1 VCGNF
6 TSLHS
11 IIHNLLYN
19 SGMSNPESSLDAGAP
34 SAGIIIE
41 TEKRRRWFEVGLVLI
56 VAFGSSVLY
65 SLYSLKNGAQSD
77 SPVTTLRWA
86 ALIVQEVSTLLLLG
100 YVLSRRG
107 LGFSSIGLRWSPMD
121 VGAGMLLAIVSSVG
135 YSFIRTFQHSM
146 SGDSIARN
154 VFGHPSV
161 VMAIAFCLLNPFVEE
176 LVVRAYLMTEITE
189 LTGST
194 VWAVILSVVVQ
205 FSYHLY
211 YGWAVA
217 ISLSFQF
224 LVFALYYAYSRRAL
238 PVVLAHAFF
247 DVYGM
252 LRLLGS

>member
-1 VCGNF
+1 
-6 TSLHS
+6 
-11 IIHNLLYN
+11 
-19 SGMSNPESSLDAGAP
+19 MSNPESSLDAGAP
-34 SAGIIIE
+34 SAGIIIQ
-41 TEKRRRWFEVGLVLI
+41 TENRRRWFEVGLVLI

-65 SLYSLKNGAQSD
+65 SLYSLKNGPQSG

-100 YVLSRRG
+100 YVLSRRA
-107 LGFSSIGLRWSPMD
+107 LGFSSIGLRWSAMD
-121 VGAGMLLAIVSSVG
+121 VGAGTLLAIASYVVYGFG
-135 YSFIRTFQHSM
+135 YSLIRTFQHAM
-146 SGDSIARN
+146 SGAGSTAKD
-154 VFGHPSV
+154 VFGHPPV
-161 VMAIAFCLLNPFVEE
+161 VMGLAFCLLNPFFEE
-176 LVVRAYLMTEITE
+176 LVVRAYLMTEVTA

-211 YGWAVA
+211 YGWAGA

-224 LVFALYYAYSRRAL
+224 LVFALYYAHSRRAL
-238 PVVLAHAFF
+238 PVVLAHGFF

>member
-1 VCGNF
+1 
-6 TSLHS
+6 
-11 IIHNLLYN
+11 
-19 SGMSNPESSLDAGAP
+19 MPNPEPSLVAGTP
-34 SAGIIIE
+34 SGGIIIQ

-56 VAFGSSVLY
+56 VAFGSSVLS
-65 SLYSLKNGAQSD
+65 SLYTLKNGPQSYP
-77 SPVTTLRWA
+77 SATTLRWA
-86 ALIVQEVSTLLLLG
+86 ALLVQEASTLLLLG

-121 VGAGMLLAIVSSVG
+121 VGAGTLLAIVSYVVYGFG
-135 YSFIRTFQHSM
+135 YSFIRIFQHAM
-146 SGDSIARN
+146 SGGGSTARD
-154 VFGHPSV
+154 VFGHPAV
-161 VMAIAFCLLNPFVEE
+161 VIGIAFCLLNPFFEE
-176 LVVRAYLMTEITE
+176 LVVRAYLMTEIAE

-211 YGWAVA
+211 YGWAGA

-238 PVVLAHAFF
+238 PVVLAHGFF

-252 LRLLGS
+252 LRLLRS